1 MAQSFVSLSAVALSL
16 ATILGCSAVRA
27 PPSLL
32 PQWHAESPA
41 SPSRPPT
48 CDVRVGS
55 AREDVLSECG
65 APACR
70 PRPES
75 WVYPSSRF
83 TSGEKIGYVVLVMK
97 ADVVD
102 SITACTA
109 ANCCRL

>member
-1 MAQSFVSLSAVALSL
+1 MAHSFVCLSAVALSF
-16 ATILGCSAVRA
+16 ATNLGCSAVRA

-32 PQWHAESPA
+32 PQWHAESPGG
-41 SPSRPPT
+41 PSRPPT

-55 AREDVLSECG
+55 VREDVLSECG

-70 PRPES
+70 PIPDS

-83 TSGEKIGYVVLVMK
+83 TSGQKTGYVVLAMK
-97 ADVVD
+97 ADAVD

-109 ANCCRL
+109 ANCCRP